1 MRSSSPAIT
10 LHQHFHSEIG
20 LIFTGAYILD
30 LVRRLASFV
39 AIFILLTAAAPLLA
53 CMTGKTM
60 NQEES
65 ACCRSMHG
73 NCGDMAKMGC
83 CKTEVKTDQSP
94 QLAKG
99 TPSTHVS
106 FAVIAWLAPV
116 LPWVRTASPS
126 LFRSPDEHSPP
137 GILTAQISVL
147 RI

>member
-1 MRSSSPAIT
+1 
-10 LHQHFHSEIG
+10 
-20 LIFTGAYILD
+20 
-30 LVRRLASFV
+30 VRRLASFV
-39 AIFILLTAAAPLLA
+39 AIIVLLSAAAPLLA

-73 NCGDMAKMGC
+73 NCRDMAKMGC
-83 CKTEVKTDQSP
+83 CKTEVKTDQNP
-94 QLAKG
+94 QLA
-99 TPSTHVS
+99 TVAPSTDVS
-106 FAVIAWLAPV
+106 FSVIAWLAPL
-116 LPWVRTASPS
+116 LPSVQTVSPS

>member
-1 MRSSSPAIT
+1 
-10 LHQHFHSEIG
+10 
-20 LIFTGAYILD
+20 
-30 LVRRLASFV
+30 VRRLASFV
-39 AIFILLTAAAPLLA
+39 AIFILLSTAAPLLA
-53 CMTGKTM
+53 CMTGKAM

-94 QLAKG
+94 QLA
-99 TPSTHVS
+99 TAAPAMNIH
-106 FAVIAWLAPV
+106 FAVIAWLAPL
-116 LPWVRTASPS
+116 LPSVQTLHPS

-137 GILTAQISVL
+137 GLLTAQISVI